1 MKERG
6 MGIFRFTYLFNT
18 TEFRQ
23 MVVPLVPE
31 LEGGNFQPLYLLAKQ
46 TMEDKP
52 ELWHFLDHLGLGPPL
67 EEDENDAFA
76 SRRLLMM
83 VMAPYVKYINAPGS
97 EEDWMSLRAALPLIG
112 WSEHETRLL
121 LGGLSLCRLLLPDK
135 VYDPTP
141 YANDPTKTPWC
152 EGYAG
157 WQDVNLITEL
167 HQKLGQFREPY
178 FELAQHP
185 EAIRKEL
192 PAKMPDG
199 SLQPLGWFSPRLIRG
214 YEGIMQVMEI
224 ALEARSP
231 LAIAIA

>member
-1 MKERG
+1 

-18 TEFRQ
+18 TEFRE

-52 ELWHFLDHLGLGPPL
+52 ELWFFLDHLGLGPPL
-67 EEDENDAFA
+67 EEDENDKIA

-83 VMAPYVKYINAPGS
+83 VMAPFVKHISAPGS
-97 EEDWMSLRAALPLIG
+97 QEDWLFPRTALPLIG
-112 WSEHETRLL
+112 WSERETRLL
-121 LGGLSLCRLLLPDK
+121 SGGESLCRLLLRDK

-152 EGYAG
+152 EGYVG
-157 WQDVNLITEL
+157 WQDVNLIVEL
-167 HQKLGQFREPY
+167 HQKLGQSKEAY
-178 FELAQHP
+178 FELAHHP
-185 EAIRKEL
+185 EAIREEL
-192 PAKMPDG
+192 PAKLLDG
-199 SLQPLGWFSPRLIRG
+199 SLRPLDWFSQGLVRG
-214 YEGIMQVMEI
+214 YEGMMRVMEI
-224 ALEARSP
+224 ALEAQSP

>member
-1 MKERG
+1 MAIVRL
-6 MGIFRFTYLFNT
+6 TYLFNVMG
-18 TEFRQ
+18 FREKIA
-23 MVVPLVPE
+23 PLVPG
-31 LEGGNFQPLYLLAKQ
+31 LEEGNFQPLYLLAKQ
-46 TMEDKP
+46 TMEDRP
-52 ELWHFLDHLGLGPPL
+52 ELWFFLDDLILGPPL
-67 EEDENDAFA
+67 EEDENDEIA

-83 VMAPYVKYINAPGS
+83 VMAPFVKPVSALGS
-97 EEDWMSLRAALPLIG
+97 EENWMFLRTALPLIG

-121 LGGLSLCRLLLPDK
+121 LGGQSLCRLLLPDK

-157 WQDVNLITEL
+157 WQDVNLIAEL
-167 HQKLGQFREPY
+167 HRKLGQAKEAY

-185 EAIRKEL
+185 EAIQKEL
-192 PAKMPDG
+192 PAKAPDG
-199 SLQPLGWFSPRLIRG
+199 SLQPLEWFSPRLIRG

-224 ALEARSP
+224 ALGAQSP